1 MDKTINIS
9 ISTDEI
15 SRTVFKSF
23 MLMYIASAKG
33 ITDEAKDEFKSLFL
47 LNAEDIV
54 DGINEV
60 IEELIDKV
68 GMSEHAKAFVE
79 IK

>member
-15 SRTVFKSF
+15 SKTVFKSLI
-23 MLMYIASAKG
+23 LMYVAG
-33 ITDEAKDEFKSLFL
+33 AKDIPDDTKEAFKLLFSY
-47 LNAEDIV
+47 NT
-54 DGINEV
+54 NEV
-60 IEELIDKV
+60 VDNFNKIAEEFIDKV
-68 GMSEHAKAFVE
+68 GMSEHAKVFIE